1 VNSTRILRPGLFV
14 MIEIEPEESWPF
26 TIGSVSDDYETIT
39 CELMIDGPR
48 EIKVDTDKELLVVCS
63 TETGIYRFP
72 TRVKEV
78 GSDPMHLTLSI
89 YKGAVHVQRRE
100 YFRLSRPLVLV
111 KYRPV
116 MAPEDLFTNELKD
129 APIKD
134 LSGNGVSLIVPSEA
148 EVEAGTPVRTEM
160 QLASG
165 KSVNLVGEVVRCI
178 PNNPINGR
186 SLMCIFFS
194 LIEERD
200 RDRIIGQLFREQLT
214 RAGKRRGLNRRST

>member
-1 VNSTRILRPGLFV
+1 
-14 MIEIEPEESWPF
+14 MIEIESEESWPF

-39 CELMIDGPR
+39 CELMIDEPR
-48 EIKVDTDKELLVVCS
+48 EIKVDVNKELLVVCS

-72 TRVKEV
+72 TRVTELDT
-78 GSDPMHLTLSI
+78 DPMRLTLSLF
-89 YKGAVHVQRRE
+89 KGAVHVQRRE
-100 YFRLSRPLVLV
+100 YFRLSRPLVLA

-116 MAPEDLFTNELKD
+116 VAPEDLFTDEMKD

-134 LSGNGVSLIVPSEA
+134 LSGNGVALIVPSND
-148 EVEAGTPVRTEM
+148 EVEAGTPVRTEL
-160 QLASG
+160 QLVSG

-186 SLMCIFFS
+186 SLMCIYFS
-194 LIEERD
+194 LMEERD
-200 RDRIIGQLFREQLT
+200 RDKLISQLFREQLT